1 MFAAGKQLG
10 AGAFGVVMKAE
21 AYGIVDHEEKTTV
34 AVKMVKSGADRAFIK
49 ALASEL
55 KIMTH
60 LGKHLNV
67 VNLLGAST
75 KNLAKRK
82 SYFPSVTCRCLLKVL
97 G

>member
-1 MFAAGKQLG
+1 MMIACFVTGKQLG
-10 AGAFGVVMKAE
+10 AGAFGVVVKAE

-34 AVKMVKSGADRAFIK
+34 AVKMVKSGADRSFIK

-75 KNLAKRK
+75 KNLSK
-82 SYFPSVTCRCLLKVL
+82 SESCFLL
-97 G
+97 

>member
-1 MFAAGKQLG
+1 MVYYFQNGMFAAGKQLG

-21 AYGIVDHEEKTTV
+21 AYGILDYEEKTTV

-75 KNLAKRK
+75 KNLAK
-82 SYFPSVTCRCLLKVL
+82 SEFCFFL
-97 G
+97 